1 MNQKEKLG
9 YGVMIGTAIYIAGM
23 YALFSYFGNSYII
36 VAIGF
41 IGMAIVSYYNVK
53 FMRSK

>member
-1 MNQKEKLG
+1 MSG
-9 YGVMIGTAIYIAGM
+9 AAIYIAGM
-23 YALFSYFGNSYII
+23 YALFSYFGDSYIL

-41 IGMAIVSYYNVK
+41 VGMAIIFYYNVK